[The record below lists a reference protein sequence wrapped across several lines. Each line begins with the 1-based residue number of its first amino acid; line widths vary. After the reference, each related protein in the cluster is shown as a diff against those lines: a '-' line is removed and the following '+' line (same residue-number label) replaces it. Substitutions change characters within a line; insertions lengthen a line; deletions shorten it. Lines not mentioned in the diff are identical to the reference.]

1 MKFRCFGL
9 YGVLLRETYKNDS
22 QGYFSNVTLYFTGK
36 CSVKYPPGR
45 VEYAE
50 TTKFILSF
58 LYIVTVQCFYSVM
71 AKCKSPLL
79 MVIISLHFTKVKK
92 RFLNVS
98 DFAWLNW
105 CSVLC
110 LIHGWNSAKIIFVS
124 LRNSQSHK
132 LTESANPHIYRV
144 WRQEKALCEFVSKLF
159 EKLSI
164 YISFFI
170 MFFNIFQVTFIKLH
184 SQTHKI
190 EKTG

>member
-1 MKFRCFGL
+1 MIKYTSDKVKWIFEPFFITWYQIHKQRTKSTGVAGGL

-110 LIHGWNSAKIIFVS
+110 LIHG
-124 LRNSQSHK
+124 
-132 LTESANPHIYRV
+132 
-144 WRQEKALCEFVSKLF
+144 
-159 EKLSI
+159 
-164 YISFFI
+164 
-170 MFFNIFQVTFIKLH
+170 
-184 SQTHKI
+184 
-190 EKTG
+190 

>member
-132 LTESANPHIYRV
+132 LTESANPIFTGFEGKKRH
-144 WRQEKALCEFVSKLF
+144 FVSLWVNFLKSSLYIFHFLLF
-159 EKLSI
+159 FLI
-164 YISFFI
+164 FF
-170 MFFNIFQVTFIKLH
+170 K
-184 SQTHKI
+184 
-190 EKTG
+190 

>member
-1 MKFRCFGL
+1 MIKYTSDKVKWIFEPFFITWYQIHKQRTKSTGVAGGLIPLFFVKFRCFGL

-105 CSVLC
+105 RSVLC
-110 LIHGWNSAKIIFVS
+110 LIHG
-124 LRNSQSHK
+124 
-132 LTESANPHIYRV
+132 
-144 WRQEKALCEFVSKLF
+144 
-159 EKLSI
+159 
-164 YISFFI
+164 
-170 MFFNIFQVTFIKLH
+170 
-184 SQTHKI
+184 
-190 EKTG
+190 

>member
-1 MKFRCFGL
+1 M
-9 YGVLLRETYKNDS
+9 RETYKNDS

-50 TTKFILSF
+50 TTKFILS
-58 LYIVTVQCFYSVM
+58 
-71 AKCKSPLL
+71 
-79 MVIISLHFTKVKK
+79 
-92 RFLNVS
+92 
-98 DFAWLNW
+98 
-105 CSVLC
+105 
-110 LIHGWNSAKIIFVS
+110 
-124 LRNSQSHK
+124 
-132 LTESANPHIYRV
+132 
-144 WRQEKALCEFVSKLF
+144 QEKALCEFVSKLF

-170 MFFNIFQVTFIKLH
+170 IFFNIFQVTFIKLH

>member
-79 MVIISLHFTKVKK
+79 MVIISLKWKSVFLMCRILHGWTGVLFYAWYMVETVPKSFLWVYATHKVTNSQSPQTRIFTGFEGKK
-92 RFLNVS
+92 R
-98 DFAWLNW
+98 
-105 CSVLC
+105 
-110 LIHGWNSAKIIFVS
+110 HFVS
-124 LRNSQSHK
+124 LWVNFLKSSLYIFHF
-132 LTESANPHIYRV
+132 L
-144 WRQEKALCEFVSKLF
+144 LF
-159 EKLSI
+159 FLI
-164 YISFFI
+164 FF
-170 MFFNIFQVTFIKLH
+170 K
-184 SQTHKI
+184 
-190 EKTG
+190 